1 MIFSGATDKELF
13 RREIHDFLD
22 QIASCPDSPRMCPIC
37 GREMKYRDAT
47 FVLYGTE
54 SSWKIRVPVCDCEH

>member
-22 QIASCPDSPRMCPIC
+22 QIASRPDSPRMCPIC
-37 GREMKYRDAT
+37 GREMKYLDAT

-54 SSWKIRVPVCDCEH
+54 SSWKIRVPVCDRKQ